1 MSNLWDYVN
10 AINFTKVD
18 LFENNPLAEKD
29 YNAFIINR
37 SLSFFPDAIF
47 YANEM
52 NKFNNIPKKWQFDFL
67 RNSLPKRKRFSK
79 WGKKEKDSNIELIQ
93 YYFRANPEK
102 AREILSLLTE
112 GQIDCIKDEVNKGGK
127 NNRL

>member
-79 WGKKEKDSNIELIQ
+79 WPKKETPDNFELIQ
-93 YYFRANPEK
+93 NYFEVNQERAQ
-102 AREILSLLTE
+102 EILSLLSQE
-112 GQIDCIKDEVNKGGK
+112 QVNCINDYVNKGGK